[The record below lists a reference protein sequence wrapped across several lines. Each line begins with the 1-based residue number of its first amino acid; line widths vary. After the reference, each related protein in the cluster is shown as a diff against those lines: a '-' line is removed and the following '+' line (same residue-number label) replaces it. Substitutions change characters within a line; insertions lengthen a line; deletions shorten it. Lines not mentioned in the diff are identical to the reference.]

1 MVGGEYLSFPGTLFG
16 LEADAC
22 AVPLQ
27 ENQAFHAQRSIA
39 SQGPLVSLDF
49 QD

>member
-1 MVGGEYLSFPGTLFG
+1 MVGGEYLSFLVTLCS
-16 LEADAC
+16 LEFYAC

-27 ENQAFHAQRSIA
+27 ENQAFRAQRSIA
-39 SQGPLVSLDF
+39 SQDPLVSPDF